1 MRKRLKNMTNYQK
14 ELEKV
19 LLGIK
24 EQANRVPRLYLHSCC
39 APCSSY
45 VLEYLST
52 YFAITVF
59 YYNPNIS
66 FEEEYRKRITEQKR
80 LIASY
85 NQEGGRYPI
94 LIEEGDYEPRAF
106 YDIARGLEE
115 CPEGGER
122 CFRCFELRL
131 RKTAERAAA
140 GSYDYFATTLTI
152 SPLKNAAK
160 LNEIGQA
167 LSKEYGV
174 PWLPSDFKKK
184 NGYKRSIELSAQY
197 DLYRQDYC
205 GCVYSRAERERQKA
219 KNDRVCDS

>member
-1 MRKRLKNMTNYQK
+1 M
-14 ELEKV
+14 
-19 LLGIK
+19 
-24 EQANRVPRLYLHSCC
+24 VPRLYLHSCC

-52 YFAITVF
+52 YFEITVF

-66 FEEEYRKRITEQKR
+66 FEEEYCKRVEEQKR
-80 LIASY
+80 LIAAF
-85 NQEGGRYPI
+85 NAEAGKQRYPI
-94 LIEEGDYEPRAF
+94 SVEEGNYEPERF
-106 YDIARGLEE
+106 FEIARGLET

-122 CFRCFELRL
+122 CFHCFDLRL
-131 RKTAERAAA
+131 RETARRAKQ
-140 GSYDYFATTLTI
+140 GKYDYFATTLTI

-160 LNEIGQA
+160 LNEIGQVLA
-167 LSKEYGV
+167 TEYSV

-205 GCVYSRAERERQKA
+205 GCAYSKAQREKQK
-219 KNDRVCDS
+219 